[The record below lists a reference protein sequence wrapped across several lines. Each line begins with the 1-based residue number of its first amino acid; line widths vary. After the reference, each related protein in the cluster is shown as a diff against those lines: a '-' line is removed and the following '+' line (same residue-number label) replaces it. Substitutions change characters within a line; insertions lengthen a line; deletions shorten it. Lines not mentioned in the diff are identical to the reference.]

1 MAFTAARS
9 KRSQRMSLSFTPV
22 ALAALAATSALAQE
36 ATLPAVVVT
45 SPANRANVSGFGEV
59 SLSQLPMQAS
69 VISASTLV
77 DRDVQRLADV
87 VSLKASVSDAYNAA
101 GYWDMIAIRGFA
113 LDNRHN
119 FKRDGLPINA
129 ETLLPLDNK
138 ERVEIL
144 EGLSG
149 MQAGLSAPGGLVN
162 LVVKRPDTQVR
173 SVTLGWEQSG
183 SVLAAADL
191 SQRFGPE
198 QSPQAFG
205 LRLNVAYQ
213 HLDPQL
219 RSASGKRHL
228 FALAGDWRLSPDT
241 LIEAEVESSR
251 RSQPSQPGFSLL
263 GSTLPDAQNI
273 DPRINLNN
281 QPWSLPVVMTG
292 NTGSLRVSQA
302 LTGGW
307 KFVGH
312 YAHQELRSDD
322 RLAYPFGCDAEGNYD
337 RYCSNGS
344 FDFYPFRSDGE
355 HRRNDAL
362 QLSLDGQVQ
371 TGPVQHHL
379 NLGWLHS
386 AFSLHTNPR
395 LDDGYYPPIGQ
406 GTIDGTTMIALP
418 DVGNIANTNR
428 TERSNELFVRDRARL
443 AANWTA
449 WLGLR
454 ATHMTQTSIRT
465 DGSRAVAYAQD
476 FATPWLALSH
486 DLAAGR
492 QLYASWGQGIET
504 AFTPNK
510 SAYGT
515 AAGQPLPAVRS
526 HQWEVGYKAKYD
538 NDKLAWNTAYFNIH
552 QPYVFDSGSTVTIDG
567 QQRRQGL
574 QTDLAWS
581 LQRWRLEASAMLL
594 DAELHGTSLYDGN
607 RPTNVPERTLKAQAT
622 YRAPTLD
629 GLQLS
634 AALVHEGGRMVLPDN
649 SVSIPGWT
657 RLDLGL
663 RHEQRLA
670 GTTLTWRAGLYNAT
684 DKRAWRESPY
694 QYGHAYLY
702 PLAPRTWRVSLQ
714 TDL

>member
-9 KRSQRMSLSFTPV
+9 KRCTRMRIPLSFTPV
-22 ALAALAATSALAQE
+22 ALATLAATHVMAQE
-36 ATLPAVVVT
+36 ATLPAVVVN

-59 SLSQLPMQAS
+59 PLSQLPMQAS
-69 VISASTLV
+69 VISASTLA

-101 GYWDMIAIRGFA
+101 GYWDMLSIRGFA

-162 LVVKRPDTQVR
+162 LVVKRPDTNLR

-183 SVLAAADL
+183 SVLAAADI
-191 SQRFGPE
+191 SQRFGD
-198 QSPQAFG
+198 QQAFG
-205 LRLNVAYQ
+205 VRMNVAYQ

-219 RSASGKRHL
+219 RSATGKRHL
-228 FALAGDWRLSPDT
+228 FALAGDWRLSADT

-263 GSTLPDAQNI
+263 GSTLPDANSI

-281 QPWSLPVVMTG
+281 QPWSLPVVMAG

-312 YAHQELRSDD
+312 YAHQALRSDD

-337 RYCSNGS
+337 RYCSNGT

-362 QLSLDGQVQ
+362 QLSLDGQVK

-379 NLGWLHS
+379 NLGWLS
-386 AFSLHTNPR
+386 NYYSLHTNPR

-406 GTIDGTTMIALP
+406 GTIDGNTVVTLP

-443 AANWTA
+443 STHWTA

-465 DGSRAVAYAQD
+465 DGSRAVAYSQD
-476 FATPWLALSH
+476 FATPFVALSH
-486 DLAAGR
+486 ELAAGR

-538 NDKLAWNTAYFNIH
+538 NDRLAWNTAYFNIH

-594 DAELHGTSLYDGN
+594 DAELHGTSLYDGH

-622 YRAPTLD
+622 YRVPALD
-629 GLQLS
+629 GLQLN

-649 SVSIPGWT
+649 SVSIPAWT

-670 GTTLTWRAGLYNAT
+670 GTTLTWRAGVINVT

-714 TDL
+714 ADL

>member
-1 MAFTAARS
+1 MRTPL
-9 KRSQRMSLSFTPV
+9 SLAV
-22 ALAALAATSALAQE
+22 LAALATHAVHAEESVA
-36 ATLPAVVVT
+36 LPAVVVS
-45 SPANRANVSGFGEV
+45 SPANRANVSGFGDTP
-59 SLSQLPMQAS
+59 LSQLPMQAS
-69 VISASTLV
+69 VISASTLA

-101 GYWDMIAIRGFA
+101 GYWDMLAIRGFA

-205 LRLNVAYQ
+205 LRVNMAYQ

-219 RSASGKRHL
+219 RSASGKRQL

-263 GSTLPDAQNI
+263 GSTLPDAGNI

-281 QPWSLPVVMTG
+281 QPWSLPVVMAG
-292 NTGSLRVSQA
+292 NTGSLRVSQG
-302 LTGGW
+302 LTNGW

-312 YAHQELRSDD
+312 YAHQALRSDD
-322 RLAYPFGCDAEGNYD
+322 RLAYPYGCSAEGNYD
-337 RYCSNGS
+337 RYCSDGS
-344 FDFYPFRSDGE
+344 FDYYLFRSDGE
-355 HRRNDAL
+355 HRRSDAL
-362 QLSLDGQVQ
+362 QLSFDGTVQ
-371 TGPVQHHL
+371 TGAIQHHL
-379 NLGWLHS
+379 DLGWLS
-386 AFSLHTNPR
+386 STFSLHTNTMP
-395 LDDGYYPPIGQ
+395 DDGTWVGT
-406 GTIDGTTMIALP
+406 GTIDGATLASPLP
-418 DVGNIANTNR
+418 IIPDKPNTNR

-454 ATHMTQTSIRT
+454 ATRMTQTSIRT
-465 DGSRAVAYAQD
+465 DGSRPIAYSQN

-486 DLAAGR
+486 DLAADR
-492 QLYASWGQGIET
+492 QIYASWGQGIET
-504 AFTPNK
+504 AVTPNK
-510 SAYGT
+510 AEY
-515 AAGQPLPAVRS
+515 ANPGQVLPAVRS
-526 HQWEVGYKAKYD
+526 HQWELGYKARYD
-538 NDKLAWNTAYFNIH
+538 DGKLVWNSSYFNIR
-552 QPYVFDSGSTVTIDG
+552 QPNVYDNVVDVGYVNATVAIDG

-574 QTDLAWS
+574 QSDLNWTV
-581 LQRWRLEASAMLL
+581 QRWRFDASAMLL
-594 DAELHGTSLYDGN
+594 DAKLHGSSQNAGK
-607 RPTNVPERTLKAQAT
+607 RPPNVPERTLKAQAT
-622 YRAPTLD
+622 YRVAALE

-634 AALVHEGGRMVLPDN
+634 AGLVHEGGRMVLPDN

-663 RHEQRLA
+663 RHEQHMA
-670 GTTLTWRAGLYNAT
+670 GTTFTWRAGLINAT